1 MPEETARRTLRRLL
15 FTAPVLSRAL
25 VSGGFRS
32 VFRGRGIEFDA
43 LRDYDAE
50 DDARLIDSRATA
62 RFGRAF
68 VRTYREDRNLTVLL
82 ILDESRSMLY
92 GTGRTRRRAAGTA
105 AALLAYAA
113 ALNGTSVGAIFFD
126 TEGISYVPPR
136 AGRRSALTLTGRLSS
151 EDPAGPTPRDTG
163 ARTGRGAGLAGA
175 LEAARA
181 LLKRRSLIF
190 VLSDFRSAAGGP
202 SGYSAPLGRLAAR
215 HDLVVVRVTDPSD
228 AEPPGGGA
236 SAEVFDAET
245 ARPVF
250 LSLGSKGL
258 REAWSAFQGESR
270 LDCLRALR
278 SSAAS
283 FLELDTRDDPGKALV
298 AFFERRRRGR

>member
-1 MPEETARRTLRRLL
+1 MSEETARRTLRRLL

-50 DDARLIDSRATA
+50 DDARLIDGRATA

-82 ILDESRSMLY
+82 VLDESRSMLY
-92 GTGRTRRRAAGTA
+92 GTGRTRREAAGTA

-126 TEGISYVPPR
+126 TEGLAYVPPR
-136 AGRRSALTLTGRLSS
+136 SGRRPALALTGRLAA
-151 EDPAGPTPRDTG
+151 EDSGGRTARDPGTR
-163 ARTGRGAGLAGA
+163 AGRGVGLSGA
-175 LEAARA
+175 LEAAGT

-190 VLSDFRSAAGGP
+190 VLSDFRAAAAGP
-202 SGYSAPLGRLAAR
+202 SGYSGPLGRLSAR
-215 HDLVVVRVTDPSD
+215 HDLVAVRVTDPSD
-228 AEPPGGGA
+228 IEPPGA
-236 SAEVFDAET
+236 RAAAEVFDAET

-258 REAWSAFQGESR
+258 RESWSAFQRESR

-278 SSAAS
+278 SSEAS

-298 AFFERRRRGR
+298 TFFERRRRGR